1 MNAFVTGGSRGIGRA
16 IVLRLAAA
24 GWGCAFTYMEREDE
38 ARATVEAARAGA
50 AEAAGAP
57 EATEAPLVRAYRMD
71 QRDAEAVE
79 ATVEAAC
86 DDFGSIHAV
95 VNNAAI
101 VRNNAA
107 AWMTDEEWDEVMRT
121 DLYGPFYVT
130 RAFLQPFIAQRHGRF
145 VNIGSLAQD
154 GSSGQANY
162 AAAKAGL
169 IGLTKTIAKE
179 YGPRGITSN
188 AVTVGYV
195 ETDMTR
201 EHMASA
207 LKDFWVTHCP
217 TRRTSGADEIAAAVQ
232 YLISPGAES
241 VNGHVLC
248 VSGGLTYAP

>member
-1 MNAFVTGGSRGIGRA
+1 
-16 IVLRLAAA
+16 
-24 GWGCAFTYMEREDE
+24 ME
-38 ARATVEAARAGA
+38 TV
-50 AEAAGAP
+50 AEALEDNPGIC
-57 EATEAPLVRAYRMD
+57 VRAYAMD
-71 QRDAEAVE
+71 QKNPEAVE
-79 ATVEAAC
+79 ATVEEAIR
-86 DDFGSIHAV
+86 DFGSFNAV
-95 VNNAAI
+95 VNNAAV

-107 AWMTDEEWDEVMRT
+107 AWMSDEEWDDVLRT

-130 RAFLQPFIAQRHGRF
+130 RAFLSEFIPQRHGRF

-179 YGPRGITSN
+179 YGPKGITSN

-201 EHMASA
+201 THMAEP
-207 LKDFWVTHCP
+207 LKDFWVRHCP
-217 TRRTSGADEIAAAVQ
+217 TQRTSQGDEIAAAVQ
-232 YLISPGAES
+232 YLISSGSES
-241 VNGHVLC
+241 VNGHVLY

>member
-1 MNAFVTGGSRGIGRA
+1 MRNAFVTGGSRGIGRA
-16 IVLRLAAA
+16 IVLRLAEA
-24 GWGCAFTYMEREDE
+24 GWGCAFTYLERDE
-38 ARATVEAARAGA
+38 QAQATIEAVRAAADQRDVA
-50 AEAAGAP
+50 AP
-57 EATEAPLVRAYRMD
+57 PIVAYRMD
-71 QRDAEAVE
+71 QRDATSVE
-79 ATVEAAC
+79 ATAERALDELGA
-86 DDFGSIHAV
+86 IHAV
-95 VNNAAI
+95 VNNAAV

-130 RAFLQPFIAQRHGRF
+130 RAFLQPFVAQRHGRF
-145 VNIGSLAQD
+145 VHIGSLAQE
-154 GSSGQANY
+154 GSSGQVNY

-179 YGPRGITSN
+179 YGSRGITSN

-207 LKDFWVTHCP
+207 LKDFWVEHCP
-217 TRRTSGADEIAAAVQ
+217 TRRTSSADEIAAAVQ
-232 YLISPGAES
+232 FLVSPESGS

>member
-16 IVLRLAAA
+16 IVLRLAEA
-24 GWGCAFTYMEREDE
+24 GWGCAFTYVERDEE
-38 ARATVEAARAGA
+38 ARATIEAARAA
-50 AEAAGAP
+50 AEQRDRSPAP
-57 EATEAPLVRAYRMD
+57 PLVAYRMD
-71 QRDAEAVE
+71 QKDADSVE
-79 ATVEAAC
+79 ATAERVIE
-86 DDFGSIHAV
+86 DFGAIHAV

-107 AWMTDEEWDEVMRT
+107 AWMTDEEWDDVMRT

-130 RAFLQPFIAQRHGRF
+130 RAFLQSFIAQRHGRF
-145 VNIGSLAQD
+145 VNIGSLAQN

-179 YGPRGITSN
+179 YGSRGVTSN

-207 LKDFWVTHCP
+207 LKDFWVEHCP
-217 TRRTSGADEIAAAVQ
+217 TRRTSSADEIAAAVEF
-232 YLISPGAES
+232 LVSPDSGS
-241 VNGHVLC
+241 INGHVLC

>member
-24 GWGCAFTYMEREDE
+24 GWGCAFTYVEREDE
-38 ARATVEAARAGA
+38 ARATVEAARAA
-50 AEAAGAP
+50 AERLGAGDVP
-57 EATEAPLVRAYRMD
+57 PVLAYRMD
-71 QRDAEAVE
+71 QKDSDAVE
-79 ATVEAAC
+79 ATVETAL
-86 DDFGSIHAV
+86 DQFGSMHAV

-107 AWMTDEEWDEVMRT
+107 AWMTDEEWDDVMRT

-130 RAFLQPFIAQRHGRF
+130 RAFLQPFMAQRHGRF

-179 YGPRGITSN
+179 YGSRGITSN

-207 LKDFWVTHCP
+207 LKDFWVKHCP
-217 TRRTSGADEIAAAVQ
+217 TQRTSGADEIAAAVE
-232 YLISPGAES
+232 YLVSPGSES

>member
-24 GWGCAFTYMEREDE
+24 GWGCAFTYVEREDE
-38 ARATVEAARAGA
+38 AQATVEAARGGAAQAGA
-50 AEAAGAP
+50 GS
-57 EATEAPLVRAYRMD
+57 PLVRAYRMD

-79 ATVEAAC
+79 ATVDAALG
-86 DDFGSIHAV
+86 DFESIHAV

-130 RAFLQPFIAQRHGRF
+130 RAFLQPFMAQRFGRF

-179 YGPRGITSN
+179 YGSRGITSN

-201 EHMASA
+201 DHMAST
-207 LKDFWVTHCP
+207 LKDFWVKHCP
-217 TRRTSGADEIAAAVQ
+217 TQRTSGADEIAAAVQ
-232 YLISPGAES
+232 YLVSPGSES
-241 VNGHVLC
+241 VNGHVLW